1 MIDAPTRTGMS
12 LDDFLAEMDQS
23 PFELIDG
30 EKKSIMPTVLG
41 PGDFAIL
48 LYDIIRFFLRDKQ
61 VLGKLFHEIT
71 FILPDSL
78 DSTWVKG
85 SRIPDLMFYSGT
97 RYTDYISNT
106 PDYYGRPLPLIPD
119 LVVEIVSP
127 TDSFSDVD
135 KKIALY
141 LQDGVQLIWVINP
154 QQKTVG
160 VYAPNHTARLTGDM
174 ILTGG
179 DVLAGFE
186 LRLTDLFAPIA

>member
-1 MIDAPTRTGMS
+1 MIDAPVRVGMS
-12 LDDFLAEMDQS
+12 LDDFLAEMEQS

-30 EKKSIMPTVLG
+30 EKKTVMPTVLG

-61 VLGKLFHEIT
+61 ILGKLLHEIT
-71 FILPDSL
+71 FILPDSH
-78 DSTWVKG
+78 DNQWVKG

-97 RYTDYISNT
+97 RYADYISNT
-106 PDYYGRPLPLIPD
+106 PDYYGRLLPLVPD

-154 QQKTVG
+154 QQKTIG
-160 VYAPNHTARLTGDM
+160 VYSMTQTLRLSGDSV
-174 ILTGG
+174 LTGG
-179 DVLAGFE
+179 EVLAGFE
-186 LRLTDLFAPIA
+186 LKLTELFATIA